1 MFFWEI
7 QMKQNENKLF
17 KDIVSKESVLISIPS
32 SSSTEEQLYRAVY
45 ESIRNSEIKNI
56 IWVCYQQTP
65 DVVEKKLKSHAFIF
79 DRIQFID
86 MITNIMGLEIK
97 KDDTKYCSSPTDYN
111 CLFKS
116 VDELIEKKGRCII
129 IIDNLNAMMSYDMLE
144 RIIKTVRS
152 LNNRIIQNNSAILY
166 LETTGACGIQTEVA
180 VRATMNYVMDLGDR
194 AKNNKNNSWESLRKA
209 SWKDVLT
216 MNTPL
221 LSILVLIMFLN
232 VIFFIM
238 ILIFLFSLTK

>member
-1 MFFWEI
+1 MFFWVI
-7 QMKQNENKLF
+7 QVKPKENKQF

-32 SSSTEEQLYRAVY
+32 SSSTEEQLYSAVY
-45 ESIRNSEIKNI
+45 ESIKNSEIKNI

-65 DVVEKKLKSHAFIF
+65 DVVKKKLKSYSFIF

-86 MITNIMGLEIK
+86 MITLMMGLVIK

-111 CLFKS
+111 CLFKLI
-116 VDELIEKKGRCII
+116 DELIEKKGRCII

-152 LNNRIIQNNSAILY
+152 LNNRISQNNSAILY
-166 LETTGACGIQTEVA
+166 LETTGACGNQTEVA
-180 VRATMNYVMDLGDR
+180 VRATMNYVLDFSDR
-194 AKNNKNNSWESLRKA
+194 ANNNKHFAWESLKKA

-221 LSILVLIMFLN
+221 LSILLLIMFLN
-232 VIFFIM
+232 VIFLTSIIIFI
-238 ILIFLFSLTK
+238 LSK

>member
-1 MFFWEI
+1 
-7 QMKQNENKLF
+7 MKPNENKQF
-17 KDIVSKESVLISIPS
+17 KDIISKESVLISIPS

-45 ESIRNSEIKNI
+45 ESIKNSDIKNI

-65 DVVEKKLKSHAFIF
+65 DVVEKKLKSHSFSF
-79 DRIQFID
+79 DQIQFID
-86 MITNIMGLEIK
+86 MITHMMGLVIK

-111 CLFKS
+111 CLFKLI
-116 VDELIEKKGRCII
+116 DELIEKKGRCIL

-152 LNNRIIQNNSAILY
+152 LNNRITQSNSAILY

-180 VRATMNYVMDLGDR
+180 VRATMNYVMDFNDR
-194 AKNNKNNSWESLRKA
+194 VNNKDFAWETLRKA
-209 SWKDVLT
+209 SWKDAMT

-221 LSILVLIMFLN
+221 LSILLMIMFLTI
-232 VIFFIM
+232 IFLTS
-238 ILIFLFSLTK
+238 ILIYILTK

>member
-1 MFFWEI
+1 
-7 QMKQNENKLF
+7 MKPNENKQF
-17 KDIVSKESVLISIPS
+17 KDILSKESVLISIPS

-45 ESIRNSEIKNI
+45 ESIKNSEIKNI

-65 DVVEKKLKSHAFIF
+65 DVVEKKLKPHSFIL
-79 DRIQFID
+79 DQIQFID
-86 MITNIMGLEIK
+86 MITHTMGLVKK

-111 CLFKS
+111 CLFKLI
-116 VDELIEKKGRCII
+116 DELIEKKGRCIL

-152 LNNRIIQNNSAILY
+152 LNNRISQNNSAILY

-180 VRATMNYVMDLGDR
+180 VRATMNYVLDFSDR
-194 AKNNKNNSWESLRKA
+194 ANNYNKDIAWESLKKA

-216 MNTPL
+216 MNNPL
-221 LSILVLIMFLN
+221 LSILVLIMLLN
-232 VIFFIM
+232 VVFLTSLLM
-238 ILIFLFSLTK
+238 VILSLKK

>member
-1 MFFWEI
+1 
-7 QMKQNENKLF
+7 MKPKENKQF
-17 KDIVSKESVLISIPS
+17 KDIISKESVLISIPS
-32 SSSTEEQLYRAVY
+32 SSSTEEQLYSAVY
-45 ESIRNSEIKNI
+45 ESIKNSEIKNI

-65 DVVEKKLKSHAFIF
+65 DVVEKKLKSHSFIF

-86 MITNIMGLEIK
+86 MITHMMGLVIK

-111 CLFKS
+111 CLFKLI
-116 VDELIEKKGRCII
+116 DELIEKKGRCII

-152 LNNRIIQNNSAILY
+152 LNNRITQNNSAILY

-180 VRATMNYVMDLGDR
+180 VRATMNYVMDFSDQ
-194 AKNNKNNSWESLRKA
+194 ANNNKDFAWESLKKA

-216 MNTPL
+216 MNIPL
-221 LSILVLIMFLN
+221 LSILLLIMFLT
-232 VIFFIM
+232 VIFLTS
-238 ILIFLFSLTK
+238 ILIFILTK

>member
-1 MFFWEI
+1 MFFWVI
-7 QMKQNENKLF
+7 QVRPNENKRF
-17 KDIVSKESVLISIPS
+17 KDIISKESVLISIPS
-32 SSSTEEQLYRAVY
+32 SSSTEEQLYSAVY
-45 ESIRNSEIKNI
+45 ESIKNSEIKNI

-65 DVVEKKLKSHAFIF
+65 DAVEKKLKSHSFIF
-79 DRIQFID
+79 DRIQFVD
-86 MITNIMGLEIK
+86 MITHTMGLVIK

-111 CLFKS
+111 CLFKFI
-116 VDELIEKKGRCII
+116 DELIEKKGRCII

-152 LNNRIIQNNSAILY
+152 LNNRITQNNSAILY

-180 VRATMNYVMDLGDR
+180 VRATMNYVLDFSDR
-194 AKNNKNNSWESLRKA
+194 ANNNKDIAWESLKKA

-221 LSILVLIMFLN
+221 LSILLLITFLN
-232 VIFFIM
+232 VVFLTL
-238 ILIFLFSLTK
+238 ILIFILIK

>member
-1 MFFWEI
+1 MFFWVL
-7 QMKQNENKLF
+7 QMKQKENKQF
-17 KDIVSKESVLISIPS
+17 KDILSKESVLISIPS
-32 SSSTEEQLYRAVY
+32 SSSTEEQLYSAVY
-45 ESIRNSEIKNI
+45 ESIKNSEIKNI

-65 DVVEKKLKSHAFIF
+65 DVVEKKLKSHSFIF

-86 MITNIMGLEIK
+86 MITHMMGLVIK
-97 KDDTKYCSSPTDYN
+97 KDETKYCSSPTDYN
-111 CLFKS
+111 CLFKLI
-116 VDELIEKKGRCII
+116 DELIEKKGRCII

-152 LNNRIIQNNSAILY
+152 LNNRITQNNSAILY

-180 VRATMNYVMDLGDR
+180 VRATMNYVVDFSDQTN
-194 AKNNKNNSWESLRKA
+194 NNKHIAWESLKKA

-221 LSILVLIMFLN
+221 LSILLLIMFLN
-232 VIFFIM
+232 VIFLTSIIIFI
-238 ILIFLFSLTK
+238 LTK

>member
-1 MFFWEI
+1 MFFWVI
-7 QMKQNENKLF
+7 QVKPNENKRF
-17 KDIVSKESVLISIPS
+17 KDIISKESVLISIPS
-32 SSSTEEQLYRAVY
+32 SSSTEEQLYSAVY
-45 ESIRNSEIKNI
+45 ESIKNSEIKNI

-65 DVVEKKLKSHAFIF
+65 DAVEKKLKSHSFIF
-79 DRIQFID
+79 DRIQFVD
-86 MITNIMGLEIK
+86 MITHTMGLVIK

-111 CLFKS
+111 CLFKFI
-116 VDELIEKKGRCII
+116 DELIEKKGRCII

-152 LNNRIIQNNSAILY
+152 LNNRITQNNSAILY

-180 VRATMNYVMDLGDR
+180 VRATMNYVLDFSDR
-194 AKNNKNNSWESLRKA
+194 ANNNKDIAWESLKKA

-221 LSILVLIMFLN
+221 LSILLLITFLN
-232 VIFFIM
+232 VVFLTL
-238 ILIFLFSLTK
+238 ILIFILIK

>member
-1 MFFWEI
+1 
-7 QMKQNENKLF
+7 MKQEENKLF
-17 KDIVSKESVLISIPS
+17 KDILSKESVLISIPS
-32 SSSTEEQLYRAVY
+32 SSSTEEQLYSAVY
-45 ESIRNSEIKNI
+45 ESIKNSEIKNI

-65 DVVEKKLKSHAFIF
+65 DVVEKKLKSHSFIF

-86 MITNIMGLEIK
+86 MITHMMGLVIK

-111 CLFKS
+111 CLFKLI
-116 VDELIEKKGRCII
+116 DEFIEKKGRCII

-152 LNNRIIQNNSAILY
+152 LNNRITQNNSVILY

-180 VRATMNYVMDLGDR
+180 VRATMNYVMDFSEQ
-194 AKNNKNNSWESLRKA
+194 ANNSKHFSWESLKNA
-209 SWKDVLT
+209 SWKDALT

-221 LSILVLIMFLN
+221 LSILLLIMFLN
-232 VIFFIM
+232 VIFLTSIIIFI
-238 ILIFLFSLTK
+238 LTR